1 MKFKNKK
8 ALVTGSSRGIGKA
21 IALQLASQGA
31 DILLHYRRD
40 EKAAQET
47 SQEIK
52 NRGRKVWSYAA
63 DLSATDGVESL
74 LTSVK
79 KDHETLDIFIA
90 NAAST
95 SFKPLADLELHH
107 IEKTLRLVVSSFIL
121 AVSGLIPLLQMR
133 EAHIVAISG
142 IDTIKT
148 FPGHGLLASAKSALE
163 TLSKYFSVE
172 LAPLQIHVNTV
183 NPGFVDTDSTRFY
196 LGESFS
202 EITGMINQ
210 LSPQKGVGSPIDVAN
225 VVSFLCSKEAD
236 WITGQTIYADGGIA
250 TMLPISHPG

>member
-8 ALVTGSSRGIGKA
+8 ALITGSSRGIGKA
-21 IALQLASQGA
+21 IALQLAEEGA
-31 DILLHYRRD
+31 DILLHYRRN
-40 EKAAQET
+40 EKEAQAT

-52 NRGRKVWSYAA
+52 KKGRKVWCYAA
-63 DLSATDGVESL
+63 DLSTADGVESFI
-74 LTSVK
+74 SAIK

-95 SFKPLADLELHH
+95 AFKPLADLEAHH

-121 AVSGLIPLLQMR
+121 AVSRLIPLLQMR

-148 FPGHGLLASAKSALE
+148 FPGHGLLAAGKSALE
-163 TLSKYFSVE
+163 TLVKYFAVE

-196 LGESFS
+196 LGESFG
-202 EITGMINQ
+202 EITKMINQ
-210 LSPQKGVGSPIDVAN
+210 LSPQKGVGSPVDVAN
-225 VVSFLCSKEAD
+225 IVSFLCSKEAD
-236 WITGQTIYADGGIA
+236 WITGQTIYADGGISA
-250 TMLPISHPG
+250 MLPLSGSK